1 MGQMPYDLGMKLSL
15 TESELSTIAATQT
28 HLLTERL
35 DDTARVRRILSG
47 LQQLVGAARAFAIY
61 PLGSQLP
68 FVEIGV
74 GPQIEAYL
82 GEVFRG
88 FDQDG
93 NALMSDGELEEIN
106 RRRRQMGAGVHHE
119 NRLKDRQ
126 LIENTRFFREAFE
139 PAGMHHVIGLTCPLP
154 VAEAVFAFGF
164 LGDDDPGFKGTRT
177 VDLLRLVLPAFQ
189 QGFTQAF
196 DLAANEAALHQALE
210 NLPNSRIVTDA
221 PPGNETST
229 ALPGPALPGAAT
241 SWIIFESTPS
251 LDTESIAR
259 TAKKF
264 GLTARQTQVIE
275 LMLKGLSSV
284 EIAEQLD
291 ISSHTARRHCEAVL
305 SRLKI
310 HSRSAIWTA
319 LV

>member
-1 MGQMPYDLGMKLSL
+1 MGQVPYDLAMKLSL
-15 TESELSTIAATQT
+15 TENELSTIAATQT

-35 DDTARVRRILSG
+35 DDTMRVRRILSS

-61 PLGSQLP
+61 PLGSKLS

-74 GPQIEAYL
+74 GTQIEDYL

-93 NALMSDGELEEIN
+93 NALMSDCELEEIN

-119 NRLKDRQ
+119 NRLKGRR

-139 PAGMHHVIGLTCPLP
+139 PAGMHHVIGMTCPLP
-154 VAEAVFAFGF
+154 VGEAVFAFGF

-189 QGFTQAF
+189 QGFGQTF
-196 DLAANEAALHQALE
+196 DRAVNEAALDQAFKAW
-210 NLPNSRIVTDA
+210 PGSRIVTDPA
-221 PPGNETST
+221 QDGTSGP
-229 ALPGPALPGAAT
+229 AFPGPALPGAAT
-241 SWIIFESTPS
+241 SWIIFESVPT
-251 LDTESIAR
+251 LDTASIVR

-264 GLTARQTQVIE
+264 GLTARQTQVME
-275 LMLKGLSSV
+275 MMLKGLSSI

-305 SRLKI
+305 SRLKLR
-310 HSRSAIWTA
+310 SRAAIWTA
-319 LV
+319 LA

>member
-1 MGQMPYDLGMKLSL
+1 MGQVPYDLSMKLSL

-93 NALMSDGELEEIN
+93 NALMSDCELEEIN

-119 NRLKDRQ
+119 NRLKDRH

-139 PAGMHHVIGLTCPLP
+139 PAGMHHVIGMTCPLP
-154 VAEAVFAFGF
+154 VGEAVFAFGF
-164 LGDDDPGFKGTRT
+164 TGEDDPGFEGTRT
-177 VDLLRLVLPAFQ
+177 ADLLRLVLLAFQ
-189 QGFTQAF
+189 QGFGQAF
-196 DLAANEAALHQALE
+196 DRAVNEAALDQALKAW
-210 NLPNSRIVTDA
+210 PGSRIVTGPAQD
-221 PPGNETST
+221 GTSGS
-229 ALPGPALPGAAT
+229 AFPGPALPGAAT
-241 SWIIFESTPS
+241 SWIIFESVPT
-251 LDTESIAR
+251 LDTASIVR

-264 GLTARQTQVIE
+264 GLTARQTQVME
-275 LMLKGLSSV
+275 MMLKGLSSN
-284 EIAEQLD
+284 EMAEQLD

-305 SRLKI
+305 SRLKLR
-310 HSRSAIWTA
+310 SRAAIWTA